1 MVVTYKTTNK
11 VQFPVFLLGSGN
23 WSKADGLLFLDS
35 DILDDKNQKGETLGA
50 RRMQTP
56 HKNLYNLKRM
66 VSSHNGILKQN
77 TRYFIDNKGMP
88 FIYEKTK
95 FAKLQY
101 LKIKEVQLK
110 DTAALIRVKGYNSPF
125 TVPRPPTAGY
135 EWAGIL
141 HLNGFPWMIYEY
153 SETKLKDTR
162 KKV

>member
-1 MVVTYKTTNK
+1 MIITYKNTDK
-11 VQFPVFLLGSGN
+11 IQFPVFLLDSGN
-23 WSKADGLLFLDS
+23 WDSIDGMLFLDNEV
-35 DILDDKNQKGETLGA
+35 LDDKNQIGDTLGA
-50 RRMQTP
+50 RRMQTS
-56 HKNLYNLKRM
+56 HKNLHVLKRM
-66 VSSHNGILKQN
+66 IMSHNGILKQS
-77 TRYFIDNKGMP
+77 TKYFIDNKGMP

-110 DTAALIRVKGYNSPF
+110 DTATLIRVKGYNAPF
-125 TVPRPPTAGY
+125 TVPRPPTVGY
-135 EWAGIL
+135 DWVGIL